1 MTSFALSSTTSPV
14 AAPPRLL
21 SNLGANSGQFSC
33 RRRVFARGASTSGAP
48 RFRRCRP
55 RLVWRDNSQCICAD
69 CVKSWTVALPES
81 LHIPPELALARR
93 VEELPE
99 PDALPGGCLYSP
111 KWDGFRFAIVLAGE
125 LASVWSR
132 QGKNLTRYFPE
143 LAAAAAELPDGT
155 VLDGEAVI
163 WREGRLDFAAMQHR
177 LSGGAAIAAR
187 RARELPSSFAAFDV
201 LAVAGTDVRHL
212 ALEHRQS
219 LLEELA
225 AQWQPPMNISPVT
238 RDVDEAREWFETMP
252 AVGVEGII
260 VKAAASGY
268 EGGKREW

>member
-1 MTSFALSSTTSPV
+1 M
-14 AAPPRLL
+14 
-21 SNLGANSGQFSC
+21 
-33 RRRVFARGASTSGAP
+33 
-48 RFRRCRP
+48 
-55 RLVWRDNSQCICAD
+55 
-69 CVKSWTVALPES
+69 ALPES